1 MKKTFNINLGGL
13 IFHVDE
19 DAFTKLEHYLSV
31 LKKQFAKTEGGDEIV
46 KDVEMRMA
54 ELFRKK
60 TSDSKEVINLD
71 DIDEVIG
78 ILGQPEDYMDDEA
91 ESESAREAEQ
101 IPYVKSNRKI
111 YRDGDDRILGG
122 VSAGLAAY
130 FSIDPLWIR
139 ILFVALLFAG
149 FGIPL
154 YIVLWI
160 VVPRAKTTAE
170 KLQMRGEPVTL
181 SNIERS
187 IKEEAAQV
195 SKRFKSYTAGAS
207 NYDYKGGL
215 SRTGGFI
222 GDLGRF
228 LVDLV
233 KLAFRLI
240 FKVLGFVLLLIGF
253 LFLGGLLIAALSGSM
268 ELIGNGYALDNAFDF
283 LRQVVASDTH
293 YNALIT
299 GVTLLLAAPLFILI
313 YYGIRLLFKVEPL
326 NKQVRSGLAILAL
339 VGFALTIY
347 SGIRIGV
354 EFRSNAWHVERENL
368 SVNGITQIAV
378 LEDSVYTNL
387 ENHGVDGPH
396 IFSDGRLALKM
407 VQLDIRQSTKGYSYL
422 EKEVEAHG
430 SSRREANIIARNLK
444 YQARLDSGVFT
455 FPNYYLLGADD
466 KFRAQEVDLILYLM
480 PGDTVRLM
488 PGTENLIYNIENLN
502 NYWDYDM
509 IDHTWT
515 MTEEGLLCVDC
526 ADTPEVLERLQKEKE
541 EAEHQKE
548 LDKQREES
556 EVHSDGDKVIIS
568 SLQADS
574 SGIRFLGLI
583 CTRPSCMD
591 EFGLII

>member
-19 DAFTKLEHYLSV
+19 DAFQKLEHYLSV
-31 LKKQFAKTEGGDEIV
+31 LKKQFEKTQGGDEIV
-46 KDVEMRMA
+46 NDVEIRMA

-60 TSDSKEVINLD
+60 TSDAKEVINLD

-78 ILGQPEDYMDDEA
+78 ILGQPEDYIDDDAEA
-91 ESESAREAEQ
+91 ETAGEASAQ

-122 VSAGLAAY
+122 VAAGFAAY

-181 SNIERS
+181 TNIERS

-195 SKRFKSYTAGAS
+195 SKRFKDYTSGAS
-207 NYDYKGGL
+207 KYNYKRDL
-215 SRTGGFI
+215 NRTGGFL

-228 LVDLV
+228 IGDLIKLVF
-233 KLAFRLI
+233 KLI
-240 FKVLGFVLLLIGF
+240 FKLLGFALLLIGF
-253 LFLGGLLIAALSGSM
+253 LFLGGVLIAALSGSL
-268 ELIGNGYALDNAFDF
+268 ELAGNGYVLDNAFD
-283 LRQVVASDTH
+283 LLQQVVASDTH

-299 GVTLLLAAPLFILI
+299 GVTLLLAAPLFIII

-339 VGFALTIY
+339 VGLALTVY
-347 SGIRIGV
+347 SGLRIAF
-354 EFRSNAWHVERENL
+354 EFKNDAWHVERETINL
-368 SVNGITQIAV
+368 KGNTEIAV
-378 LEDSVYTNL
+378 LQDSIYHNMQD
-387 ENHGVDGPH
+387 HRVDGPH
-396 IFSDGRLALKM
+396 IFKDGGLAIAL
-407 VQLDIRQSTKGYSYL
+407 VELDIRPSAKGYSYL
-422 EKEVEAHG
+422 EKQVKAQG
-430 SSRREANIIARNLK
+430 PSRREANAMARSLH
-444 YQARLDSGVFT
+444 YQPQLDSGLFT
-455 FPNYYLLGADD
+455 FPNYYVLHPND
-466 KFRAQEVDLILYLM
+466 KFRAQEVELTLYLM

-488 PGTENLIYNIENLN
+488 PGTENLIYDIENLN

-509 IDHTWT
+509 IDHSWT

-526 ADTPEVLERLQKEKE
+526 LDTPEVLERLRREKIE
-541 EAEHQKE
+541 NQLE
-548 LDKQREES
+548 LES
-556 EVHSDGDKVIIS
+556 TP
-568 SLQADS
+568 DS
-574 SGIRFLGLI
+574 AAIN
-583 CTRPSCMD
+583 
-591 EFGLII
+591 